1 MPEPD
6 NLVLQVLREM
16 RGDIADVR
24 GKMAAKDDIADLRS
38 EMRSLRADVA
48 SDIHSLDARVDA
60 AHQDLSDQ
68 IIGLRGAVV
77 EYHSA
82 VIGHGVLVSELE
94 ARVRRIE
101 PRLEMPPIGA

>member
-24 GKMAAKDDIADLRS
+24 GKMATKDDIADLRS
-38 EMRSLRADVA
+38 EMLSLRADVA
-48 SDIHSLDARVDA
+48 SDIHGLDAKIDTTRKE
-60 AHQDLSDQ
+60 LSDQ
-68 IIGLRGAVV
+68 IIGLRRAVV

-82 VIGHGVLVSELE
+82 VIGHGVLISELE

-101 PRLEMPPIGA
+101 LRLEMPPIDA